1 MFRTKL
7 LPATLHFCI
16 FLLLAVTGCATGPN
30 SRLSEDQPTS
40 PATPTWV
47 SGSHTITVDGRHRTF
62 LLDVP
67 KNLKPGAALV
77 LVFHGYTGS
86 AVKIHASSGFTPLT
100 EEHGFVA
107 AYPQGTMD
115 ARGNTFFNVG
125 YEFHKESK
133 VDDVKFANELTSR
146 LVKDLALDPDA
157 VFSTGMS
164 NGGDM
169 SYFLASQPDPFVR
182 SIAPVAGT
190 MMVSGNEAFVPKK
203 RLSVMEVHGT
213 DDTITRWNGDLENR
227 DSWGAYYGTDA
238 VMRFWIDGFAL
249 KKSEITRI
257 ENIPSERKQIQ
268 LHRWWTATD
277 DTEVL
282 LYEIL
287 KGKHS
292 WPVNLG
298 RQEVSTAAEIWS
310 FFDRHRSPRKGG
322 LSNGQKTSNQ

>member
-1 MFRTKL
+1 
-7 LPATLHFCI
+7 
-16 FLLLAVTGCATGPN
+16 
-30 SRLSEDQPTS
+30 
-40 PATPTWV
+40 
-47 SGSHTITVDGRHRTF
+47 
-62 LLDVP
+62 
-67 KNLKPGAALV
+67 

-86 AVKIHASSGFTPLT
+86 AVKIHASSGFTALT

-107 AYPQGTMD
+107 AYPQGTID

-190 MMVSGNEAFVPKK
+190 MMVSGNESFVPKK
-203 RLSVMEVHGT
+203 RMSVMEVHGR
-213 DDTITRWNGDLENR
+213 DDTITRWNGDLKNR
-227 DSWGAYYGTDA
+227 DRWGAYYGTDA
-238 VMRFWIDGFAL
+238 VMRFWIDGFSL
-249 KKSEITRI
+249 KKSEITRLK
-257 ENIPSERKQIQ
+257 NIPSDRKQIQ
-268 LHRWWTATD
+268 LHRWWTAID

-292 WPVNLG
+292 WPDNLG

-310 FFDRHRSPRKGG
+310 FFDRHR
-322 LSNGQKTSNQ
+322 